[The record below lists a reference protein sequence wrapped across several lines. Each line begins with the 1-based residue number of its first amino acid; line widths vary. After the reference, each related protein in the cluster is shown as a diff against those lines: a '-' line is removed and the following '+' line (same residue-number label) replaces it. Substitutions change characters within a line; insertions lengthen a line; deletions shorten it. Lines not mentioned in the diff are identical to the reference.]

1 MNAQPQRHLLYLN
14 RHFPSVLQAIC
25 YLQPFVQ
32 IHLPCFCPASYRP
45 PTSARD
51 LMPSTLVSLRFASV
65 CTSPSIL
72 SIPEI
77 LIIPSNT
84 LLRLMC
90 KEPLKRAQ
98 FPRPLILPF
107 LPISEIRSF
116 PYMIA
121 KFSSLP
127 ISVLGGYRV
136 QGPKGAPRISRARWR
151 QKMYQKELHH
161 HHNHRYITK
170 ER

>member
-1 MNAQPQRHLLYLN
+1 MLSPNVTCSNLLGTSHQLLRLSTIFKFLSRFIYLA
-14 RHFPSVLQAIC
+14 FGL
-25 YLQPFVQ
+25 
-32 IHLPCFCPASYRP
+32 ASDWP

-51 LMPSTLVSLRFASV
+51 LRPSTLVSLQFASV

-72 SIPEI
+72 SNPEI
-77 LIIPSNT
+77 LVIANNT

-90 KEPLKRAQ
+90 KEPLKRAC

-116 PYMIA
+116 PYMIT
-121 KFSSLP
+121 KCPSLLT
-127 ISVLGGYRV
+127 SALGGYRV
-136 QGPKGAPRISRARWR
+136 RGPRGRPESRGPVGDR
-151 QKMYQKELHH
+151 KCTKKELHH